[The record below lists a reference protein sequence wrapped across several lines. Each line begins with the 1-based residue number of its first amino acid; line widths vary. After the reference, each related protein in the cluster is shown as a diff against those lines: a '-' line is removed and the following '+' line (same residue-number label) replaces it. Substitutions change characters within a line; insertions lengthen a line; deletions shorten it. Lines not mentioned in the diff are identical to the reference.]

1 MATREAISG
10 ARARLTIDGT
20 KPFGWA
26 TGVSV
31 TETTSL
37 QRVDV
42 LGEVDSQEIVATGRT
57 VSVQADTV
65 RIIAESLADLGVAPR
80 GGTVEVVTSAP
91 FSLDVFDPISDVF
104 ILRVSGCRLENQTL
118 RIDRGSVMMQNASF
132 QGLRMTDQTG
142 Q

>member
-1 MATREAISG
+1 MATRAAISG
-10 ARARLTIDGT
+10 ARARLMINGT

-26 TGVSV
+26 MGVSV

-42 LGEVDSQEIVATGRT
+42 LGEVDSQEIVATGRA

-65 RIIAESLADLGVAPR
+65 RIVAESLADLGVAPR
-80 GGTVEVVTSAP
+80 GGTIEVVTSAP
-91 FSLDVFDPISDVF
+91 FSLDVYDPITDQFLV
-104 ILRVSGCRLENQTL
+104 RVAGCRLENQTL
-118 RIDRGSVMMQNASF
+118 RVDRNSVMMQNASF